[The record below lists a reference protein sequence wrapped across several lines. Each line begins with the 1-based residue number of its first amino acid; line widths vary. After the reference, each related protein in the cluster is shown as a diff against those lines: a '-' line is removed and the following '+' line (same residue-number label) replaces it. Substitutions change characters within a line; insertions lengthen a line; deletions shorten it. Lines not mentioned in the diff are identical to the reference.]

1 MTMIYYLFSSM
12 SIANFFYIS
21 WPMLQKPI
29 KKMWIVFSMVT
40 PPLIAAVVT
49 GIQLYRQDTYDSV
62 EEELGM
68 DLKFE
73 RKLNPMVAF

>member
-1 MTMIYYLFSSM
+1 
-12 SIANFFYIS
+12 
-21 WPMLQKPI
+21 
-29 KKMWIVFSMVT
+29 MVT

-49 GIQLYRQDTYDSV
+49 GIQLYRQDTYASV

-73 RKLNPMVAF
+73 RKLTKVILNSLACFVSIVSLTYVLR

>member
-1 MTMIYYLFSSM
+1 
-12 SIANFFYIS
+12 
-21 WPMLQKPI
+21 MLQKPI

-49 GIQLYRQDTYDSV
+49 GIQLYRQDTYASV
-62 EEELGM
+62 EDELGM

-73 RKLNPMVAF
+73 RKSTKVILNSLACIVSIVSLTYVLR